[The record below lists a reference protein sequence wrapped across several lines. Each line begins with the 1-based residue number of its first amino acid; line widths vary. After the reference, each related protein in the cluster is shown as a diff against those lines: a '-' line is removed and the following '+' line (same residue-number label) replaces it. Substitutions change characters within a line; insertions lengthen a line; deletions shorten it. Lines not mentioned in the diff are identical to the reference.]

1 MLTEHVLPQTRTNP
15 SSGTLAADVI
25 GEPAFNADGLNFAY
39 DYYTTD
45 KKLRL
50 TLSAVQTVKDE
61 QGSTVIRGIE
71 MVFNSDMVSGDHAI
85 KDGKFSATWWKM
97 YADGADTLFQ
107 TYNADSGSISL
118 SFDHEQELYEGRFS
132 FESNG
137 PGSDSAIV
145 KSGSFSIKG
154 RDNFTL

>member
-1 MLTEHVLPQTRTNP
+1 MLTEHFLPQTRTNP
-15 SSGTLAADVI
+15 SSGTVCADVT
-25 GEPAFNADGLNFAY
+25 GEPAFNADGLNFAF

-50 TLSAVQTVKDE
+50 TLSAVQTIEDE
-61 QGSTVIRGIE
+61 HENTVIRGIE
-71 MVFNSDMVSGDHAI
+71 MVFNSDMGSGTHAI
-85 KDGKFSATWWKM
+85 KEGKFSATWWKM
-97 YADGADTLFQ
+97 RADGADTLFQ

-118 SFDHEQELYEGRFS
+118 SFDHERELYEGSFS

-137 PGSDSAIV
+137 PGSASAII
-145 KSGSFSIKG
+145 KSGSFSIVG

>member
-15 SSGTLAADVI
+15 SSGTVSTDVI
-25 GEPAFNADGLNFAY
+25 GEPAFTADGLNFAY

-45 KKLRL
+45 RKLRL
-50 TLSAVQTVKDE
+50 TLSAVQTIEDE
-61 QGSTVIRGIE
+61 QGNTVIRGIE
-71 MVFNSDMVSGDHAI
+71 MVFNPDMDSGTHAI
-85 KDGKFSATWWKM
+85 KDGKYSATWWKM
-97 YADGADTLFQ
+97 RADGAETLFQ
-107 TYNADSGSISL
+107 TYNADSGSVSL
-118 SFDHEQELYEGRFS
+118 SFDHERELYEGSFS

-137 PGSDSAIV
+137 PGSASAII